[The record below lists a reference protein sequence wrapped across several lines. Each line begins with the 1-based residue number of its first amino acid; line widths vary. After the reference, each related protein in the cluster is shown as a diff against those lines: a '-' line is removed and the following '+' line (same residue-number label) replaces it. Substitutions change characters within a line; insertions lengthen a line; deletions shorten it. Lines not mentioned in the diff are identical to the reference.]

1 MRVCSTR
8 DRFFLK
14 SYVLVC
20 GVLIVGGAVV
30 FLVLTISAV
39 AVTAAKFKRSRG
51 QGDEEIEI

>member
-1 MRVCSTR
+1 MCLTR